1 MTTPQVLPKPHPVDR
16 WATVLLA
23 AFSIVAGFVVGVL
36 FLAFTPMQSWWP
48 AWVVVCVGIMVAPLL
63 TGITAVFR
71 VRRARLGFWLP
82 LVGIAVS
89 FALIVVLF
97 VLETSIQPVLQP
109 R

>member
-1 MTTPQVLPKPHPVDR
+1 MTTPQLPKPHPVDR

-23 AFSIVAGFVVGVL
+23 ALSIVGGILLGIL

-48 AWVVVCVGIMVAPLL
+48 VWAIVCVGIMVAPLV
-63 TGITAVFR
+63 TGVSAIFR

-82 LVGIAVS
+82 LVGVAVS
-89 FALIVVLF
+89 FALIIVLF
-97 VLETSIQPVLQP
+97 VLQASIEPVLQP